1 MKRTLL
7 YLFTILIFLSSCKET
22 PQDEVSESDK
32 LEKEII
38 NTQST
43 LEEINNEIIMSPESP
58 NGYYKRAY
66 YYKSIYDFDKAI
78 TDINRALK
86 LTPDVPALTYLKAE
100 ILFNQAGATQNP
112 LLYEQAEIYLLQTIQ
127 MDSTHL
133 EAQVLEARVNMG
145 KPNLDKAMANL
156 DAALKADKYYAPA
169 YFWKGMVFEIINEQ
183 EKAKSSYQTAIEIDA
198 QYYDALHHLAN
209 IYAKELDPKAKTFY
223 DAALNI
229 EPMSFEVLRNK
240 GLYLLSI
247 EDYEGALN
255 SFQSI
260 LSFDAICEECYYNMG
275 NVYIAAF
282 RDDMPQYSKDTTTAQ
297 AIVYFEKAVEI
308 NKQYEDAFYN
318 LGLLHEFKG
327 DKKLAVENYKKVLD
341 INPDHEL
348 TLDALRNY

>member
-7 YLFTILIFLSSCKET
+7 YLFSILIFLSSCKET
-22 PQDEVSESDK
+22 PQEEVSESDK

-38 NTQST
+38 KTKST

-58 NGYYKRAY
+58 NGYYKRAHY
-66 YYKSIYDFDKAI
+66 YLENYDFDNAI

-112 LLYEQAEIYLLQTIQ
+112 MLYEQAEIYLLETIT

-133 EAQVLEARVNMG
+133 EAQILEARVNLG
-145 KPNLDKAMANL
+145 KPNLEKAMANL
-156 DAALKADKYYAPA
+156 DAALRADKYYAPA
-169 YFWKGMVFEIINEQ
+169 YFWKGMVFELLNEKD
-183 EKAKSSYQTAIEIDA
+183 KAKSSYQTAIEIDA
-198 QYYDALHHLAN
+198 QHYDALHHLAN
-209 IYAKELDPKAKTFY
+209 LYAKDLDPKAKTFY
-223 DAALNI
+223 DAALDV

-240 GLYLLSI
+240 GLYLLNVQ
-247 EDYEGALN
+247 DYEGALN

-260 LSFDAICEECYYNMG
+260 LTFDALCEECYYNMG

-282 RDDMPQYSKDTTTAQ
+282 RDDMPQYTKDTTTAQ

-308 NKQYEDAFYN
+308 NNQYEDALYN
-318 LGLLHEFKG
+318 LGLLNEFKG
-327 DKKLAVENYKKVLD
+327 EKKLALEYYKKVLD
-341 INPDHEL
+341 INPEHEL
-348 TLDALRNY
+348 TLDALKNY